1 MHSTKAAL
9 LKAMANYAEER
20 EISDP
25 KAALI
30 VSFAYAQIYNMWV
43 SVLQLEHSD
52 PREIGSHPE
61 VFNDFFLENAFL
73 QTTRTTSQSD
83 LALQLDKS
91 SPFGFRNSYWTLT
104 TYVDEK
110 LVSDMVEIFEEETAP
125 IANLT
130 GIVPALSFQVMRV
143 PELQAMTRN
152 GGNAKGIGGGKR
164 PLLFLNFAPVW
175 ALKSDDEAVLTAC
188 HNFITRSEDM
198 ARQRGLLHPYLYMN
212 YASQWQDPIAG
223 YGAENKARLLDISK
237 KYDPEGV
244 FQKLHPGYFKLGGA
258 PMEW

>member
-9 LKAMANYAEER
+9 LKAMVNYAEER

-30 VSFAYAQIYNMWV
+30 VSFAYAQIYNMWI
-43 SVLQLEHSD
+43 SVLQIEHAD
-52 PREIGSHPE
+52 PQEVGSHPQ
-61 VFNDFFLENAFL
+61 VFDDFFLENAFQ
-73 QTTRTTSQSD
+73 QTTKTTSHSD
-83 LALQLDKS
+83 LTLEIDKL
-91 SPFGFRNSYWTLT
+91 SPFGFRNTYWTIT

-110 LVSDMVEIFEEETAP
+110 LASDILEIYQEEIAP
-125 IANLT
+125 ISNLT
-130 GIVPALSFQVMRV
+130 GIVPALSYQVMRV
-143 PELQAMTRN
+143 PQLQAMTRN
-152 GGNAKGIGGGKR
+152 GGNAQGIGGGKK
-164 PLLFLNFAPVW
+164 PLMVLNLSAMWP
-175 ALKSDDEAVLTAC
+175 LKSDDEAVLTAC
-188 HNFITRSEDM
+188 HNFITRSEDI
-198 ARQRGLLHPYLYMN
+198 ARQRNLFHPYLYMN

-223 YGAENKARLLDISK
+223 YGTENKARLLDISK